1 LKPWKGE
8 KDKELVSL
16 IPFLEQIAAIGIPDV
31 RTAIKSYEGKHIP
44 TEFALREA
52 RAREEFNRQLDEER
66 AKKPKRS
73 GFGWVNN
80 ALGMKPQGGGM
91 TFDGAHSV
99 AEGLAEGKM
108 LADQIRES
116 GIKRYQELEK
126 EIRENGEKWL
136 KEEAEME
143 KKMQQ
148 EQMKSMKTGALSFWA
163 GGGKE
168 DERK

>member
-1 LKPWKGE
+1 
-8 KDKELVSL
+8 VSL

-52 RAREEFNRQLDEER
+52 KAREEFNRQLAEEFAR
-66 AKKPKRS
+66 KPKRS
-73 GFGWVNN
+73 GFAWVNG

-116 GIKRYQELEK
+116 GIKRYQDLEK

-148 EQMKSMKTGALSFWA
+148 EQMKSMKSGALSFWA
-163 GGGKE
+163 GGGSGEK
-168 DERK
+168 K

>member
-1 LKPWKGE
+1 M
-8 KDKELVSL
+8 
-16 IPFLEQIAAIGIPDV
+16 QIPDV
-31 RTAIKSYEGKHIP
+31 RAALKSYEGKHIP

-52 RAREEFNRQLDEER
+52 KAREEFNRQFLEEQ

-73 GFGWVNN
+73 GLSWLNG
-80 ALGMKPQGGGM
+80 ALGMKPQPGGM
-91 TFDGAHSV
+91 TFDGQHSV

-108 LADQIRES
+108 LADQIRET
-116 GIKRYQELEK
+116 GIKRYRELEK

-148 EQMKSMKTGALSFWA
+148 EQMKSMKSGALSFW
-163 GGGKE
+163 GGTGNKE
-168 DERK
+168 

>member
-1 LKPWKGE
+1 MGL
-8 KDKELVSL
+8 
-16 IPFLEQIAAIGIPDV
+16 PDV
-31 RTAIKSYEGKHIP
+31 RAAIKSYEGKHIP

-52 RAREEFNRQLDEER
+52 KAREQFNLMLAEEQ

-73 GFGWVNN
+73 GFGWVNG

-91 TFDGAHSV
+91 TFDGAHTV

-116 GIKRYQELEK
+116 GIKRYKELEM

-148 EQMKSMKTGALSFWA
+148 EHMKSMKTGALSFWS
-163 GGGKE
+163 GGKE
-168 DERK
+168 K